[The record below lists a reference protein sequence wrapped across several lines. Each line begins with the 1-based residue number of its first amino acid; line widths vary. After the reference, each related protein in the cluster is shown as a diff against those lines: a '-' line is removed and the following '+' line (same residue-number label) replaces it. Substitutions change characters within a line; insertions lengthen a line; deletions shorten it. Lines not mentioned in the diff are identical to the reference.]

1 MRRGFL
7 FSILII
13 SLSLL
18 FHTASGWTLMISL
31 STEDLT
37 QEAENIIVGKVVR
50 KECRYDEEGKR
61 IYTYV
66 TISVEEDLKGKAGE
80 KEITVRHLGGEVG
93 EKGLMVSDTPSFEE
107 DEEVLVFLRKGKK
120 PEFKEVVGWMQGKF
134 RVKRDE
140 VTGERMVI
148 SKEKEVYKK
157 RRGIVRE
164 GRKEIS
170 LTDFKKEIKEIIEKH
185 GRK

>member
-1 MRRGFL
+1 MRRRFL

-13 SLSLL
+13 SLFLL
-18 FHTASGWTLMISL
+18 FLAASGWTLMISL

-37 QEAENIIVGKVVR
+37 QEAENIIVGKVVK

-66 TISVEEDLKGKAGE
+66 TISVEEDLKGKTGG

-93 EKGLMVSDTPSFEE
+93 EIGLWVEDTPSFEE
-107 DEEVLVFLRKGKK
+107 DEEVLLFLKKGKK
-120 PEFKEVVGWMQGKF
+120 PEVREIVGRAQGKF

-140 VTGERMVI
+140 FSGERMVV
-148 SKEKEVYKK
+148 SKEKEVYEKGC
-157 RRGIVRE
+157 GIVRE
-164 GRKEIS
+164 ERKTIS
-170 LTDFKKEIKEIIEKH
+170 LVDFKKEIKEIMRKH
-185 GRK
+185 GKR